1 MLNQV
6 AVTDVAVNQ
15 ADIDAGKFF
24 GDTGTGG
31 IGEVRNKKFNSGESP
46 NVMGGF
52 PCTLNVLS
60 FYAYSIIHFSK
71 SYIYIY
77 LLYLHLGT

>member
-6 AVTDVAVNQ
+6 GVTDVAVNQ

-46 NVMGGF
+46 NVMGDF
-52 PCTLNVLS
+52 PCL
-60 FYAYSIIHFSK
+60 
-71 SYIYIY
+71 
-77 LLYLHLGT
+77 